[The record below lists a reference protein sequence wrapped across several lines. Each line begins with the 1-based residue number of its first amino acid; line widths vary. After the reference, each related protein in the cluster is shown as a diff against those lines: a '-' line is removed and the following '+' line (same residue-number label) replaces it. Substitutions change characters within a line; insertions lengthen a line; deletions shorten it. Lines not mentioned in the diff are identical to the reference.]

1 MAGCVPKLLEI
12 SMALHDIHVDER
24 KCIYNDRLIDLS
36 EEMFEAILI
45 RLPRVIHTGYA
56 DEQIANFRMICGLTK
71 RLCET
76 DRMTITLTNDSI
88 LDNLVG
94 VLMSAVESYRSDRL
108 LDVNNIIYDIDEA
121 TPYNDTDTLPWKD
134 FQNLRDPSVA
144 TIVRAICRALGGCP
158 SANVLVLE
166 KLLQLVQSN
175 SVDSN
180 EALVIIQ
187 FFVGA
192 EMDANDQANESM
204 HGLIMAEILQDF
216 RWRLATETDEH
227 VPVGRNG
234 RSRGWYESKVDGLY
248 ESAVSVSY
256 TDSNPMDALDHFDR
270 VTIKDVKSNIQH
282 MCLIVELVSLY
293 AKRMGR
299 HFDRYLL
306 RSLHRLL
313 ENSASM
319 YYTIRMSAVI
329 ALHNVKSAY
338 RLDSVSALINN
349 NIDYITHALEMALK
363 KPDQIDVALRI
374 LSVVL
379 HYSSPDAIAYLE
391 HIVTTLTDEMSKI
404 GQSPNIHA
412 FIQASVYVLTTIRSH
427 SDVGP
432 AMQPLVSGAI
442 DGQSNCLDNWLKILG
457 SKDDIADDEYANED
471 DGAGEEQE
479 NESAEADESH
489 ADEHEEDEVPPLVVL
504 AKNMMTQIIGFFASK
519 EQSVK
524 LAALKCLS
532 IGLDIIKDYENEL
545 LPMVHQMWLPFVGQ
559 CIEDKSPVVLR
570 YCIRLYL
577 KLATYAKDF
586 INSRSSR

>member
-12 SMALHDIHVDER
+12 SMALHDINVDER
-24 KCIYNDRLIDLS
+24 KCIYNDQLINLS

-56 DEQIANFRMICGLTK
+56 DEQIANFRAICGLTK
-71 RLCET
+71 QLCQT

-88 LDNLVG
+88 LDNLVC

-121 TPYNDTDTLPWKD
+121 APFNDTDTLPWKD
-134 FQNLRDPSVA
+134 YQNLRDPSVTA
-144 TIVRAICRALGGCP
+144 IVRAICRALSGCP

-166 KLLQLVQSN
+166 KLVQLLQSN

-187 FFVGA
+187 FFVEA
-192 EMDANDQANESM
+192 EMNANDQANESM
-204 HGLIMAEILQDF
+204 HSLIMAEILQDF

-227 VPVGRNG
+227 VPVDRN
-234 RSRGWYESKVDGLY
+234 RTSRGWYESKVDGLY

-256 TDSNPMDALDHFDR
+256 TDSNPMDTLDHFDR

-306 RSLHRLL
+306 KSLHRLL

-329 ALHNVKSAY
+329 ALHNVKCAY
-338 RLDSVSALINN
+338 RLDSISALINN
-349 NIDYITHALEMALK
+349 NIDYITHAIEMALK

-427 SDVGP
+427 SDVRP
-432 AMQPLVSGAI
+432 AAQPIVSNAI
-442 DGQSNCLDNWLKILG
+442 DARNCLDNWLHILH
-457 SKDDIADDEYANED
+457 SKDDIAHDEFVNVDDEAN
-471 DGAGEEQE
+471 EEQE
-479 NESAEADESH
+479 NEPAETDESH
-489 ADEHEEDEVPPLVVL
+489 ADEPEEDEVPPLVVL

-519 EQSVK
+519 EQLVK

-545 LPMVHQMWLPFVGQ
+545 LPIVHQMWAPFVGQ
-559 CIEDKSPVVLR
+559 CVEDKSPVVLR